1 MNAAAMWETIRQF
14 AARSPEL
21 VSVVSLGVGFASI
34 VLALIL
40 YRASKPRRLLAY
52 ATRTFRIISDKAQKV
67 AGLKVLYNER
77 AVRSL
82 SLTRLGIWNAGNEA
96 LRRTDIPS
104 VSPPVIHA
112 RKGVS
117 ILKAQILETTSS
129 ANRIELT
136 PFEGEVSGYAIGF
149 EFLDPGDGALFNIV
163 HDGIEVQDVAITGGI
178 IGGRI
183 RRAATDPET
192 VATSAGPHAATTILT
207 VQSGRSN
214 ARSFALFALI
224 GFSVVGIII
233 VFFNLLAGFILI
245 LLGGCLSAG
254 VYLTSRRSY
263 PPPQLKM
270 FDDNLDA
277 KTTHN
282 E

>member
-1 MNAAAMWETIRQF
+1 MWETIRQF
-14 AARSPEL
+14 AARNPEL

-52 ATRTFRIISDKAQKV
+52 ATRTFRIISGKAKRV
-67 AGLKVLYNER
+67 KGLKVLYNEK
-77 AVRSL
+77 AVPSL

-117 ILKAQILETTSS
+117 ILEAQILETTSS

-136 PFEGEVSGYAIGF
+136 HFDGEVSGYAIGF

-192 VATSAGPHAATTILT
+192 LTTSPGPHAVTTM
-207 VQSGRSN
+207 QSGRSS
-214 ARSFALFALI
+214 ARSSALVALI
-224 GFSVVGIII
+224 VFTVVGIFI
-233 VFFNLLAGFILI
+233 VFINPLVGFFLI

-254 VYLTSRRSY
+254 VYLISRRSY